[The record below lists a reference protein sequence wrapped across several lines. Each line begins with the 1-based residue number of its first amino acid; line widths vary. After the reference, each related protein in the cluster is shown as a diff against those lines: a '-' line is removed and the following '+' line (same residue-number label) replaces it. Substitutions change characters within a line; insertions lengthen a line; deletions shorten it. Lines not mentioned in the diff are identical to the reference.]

1 MAIQGVMKDKR
12 TIALQEDTT
21 LAVGTEVLVEVKP
34 VAAAEEEQELPMPS
48 PEARAKWR
56 ALIGAFDSGLTDVS
70 QHKHTYLADA
80 YEKRPQKEPPGA

>member
-1 MAIQGVMKDKR
+1 MVIQGVMKDKR
-12 TIALQEDTT
+12 TIALQEDLT

-34 VAAAEEEQELPMPS
+34 VAAEEGQELPIPS

-70 QHKHTYLADA
+70 QNKHKYLAEA
-80 YEKRPQKEPPGA
+80 YDKRPQKEPPGA

>member
-12 TIALQEDTT
+12 TIALQEDLT

-34 VAAAEEEQELPMPS
+34 VAAEEGQGLPMPS
-48 PEARAKWR
+48 PEARTKWR

-70 QHKHTYLADA
+70 QNKHKYLAEA
-80 YEKRPQKEPPGA
+80 YDKRPQKEPPGA

>member
-12 TIALQEDTT
+12 TIALQEDLT
-21 LAVGTEVLVEVKP
+21 LAAGTEVLVEVKP
-34 VAAAEEEQELPMPS
+34 VAAEEGQDLPTPS

-70 QHKHTYLADA
+70 QHKHKYLAEA
-80 YEKRPQKEPPGA
+80 YDKRPQKEAPGA